1 MLLLIEFLGH
11 FIRIY
16 SYIIL
21 AYVLIG
27 YFPEARRNRL
37 YQILA
42 SLCEPFLNLFSFATI
57 SGISFAHI
65 LAILTLELIRL
76 LLIMIYF

>member
-1 MLLLIEFLGH
+1 MLLVIEFLGY

-27 YFPEARRNRL
+27 YFPDARGSKI
-37 YQILA
+37 YQLLEN
-42 SLCEPFLNLFSFATI
+42 LCRPLLNLFSFATV
-57 SGISFAHI
+57 SGVSFAPI
-65 LAILTLELIRL
+65 LSILFLELIRYI
-76 LLIMIYF
+76 LIMLY